1 MDLILIHE
9 MSDWGSD
16 ILKAGKGIGIGSID
30 RYLNKQRYFYEV
42 DSTIAKVEN
51 KAKSSGVKINYYG

>member
-1 MDLILIHE
+1 MDLILINE

-30 RYLNKQRYFYEV
+30 RYLNKQRYSYEV

-51 KAKSSGVKINYYG
+51 KAKSIRCEN